1 MSQFIAEARI
11 EGGRLELFN
20 VPFSDATE
28 VKVFVI
34 PKVALSKMSF
44 LAVQKKMTSSIKGNL
59 SDSIS
64 RERNAR

>member
-1 MSQFIAEARI
+1 MSQFVTEARV

-34 PKVALSKMSF
+34 PKVELSKMSF
-44 LAVQKKMTSSIKGNL
+44 LEVQKLTSSIKGNL
-59 SDSIS
+59 ADSMR
-64 RERNAR
+64 RERDAR